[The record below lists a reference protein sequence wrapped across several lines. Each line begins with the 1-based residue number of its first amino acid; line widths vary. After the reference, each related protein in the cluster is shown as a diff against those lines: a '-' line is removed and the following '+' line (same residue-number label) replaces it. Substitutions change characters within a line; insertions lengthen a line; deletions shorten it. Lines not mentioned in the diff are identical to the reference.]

1 MTDETIIAKHN
12 LIQDRTYDR
21 LAAWGRRWLP
31 LATVFFITL
40 SGVFVD
46 LSKVHGLEGAAPWMV
61 AVGGILAAVSAGI
74 NEFLKR
80 AKELWMN
87 VESAERIEF
96 VELHPELS
104 HISESGI
111 DLDDPANLESYYF
124 MNQAERLKFVELHP
138 ELFTDKKDVK

>member
-12 LIQDRTYDR
+12 MIQDSTYDC

-31 LATVFFITL
+31 LATVFFIAL
-40 SGVFVD
+40 SGVFME
-46 LSKVHGLEGAAPWMV
+46 LSKVPGLEGAAPWLV
-61 AVGGILAAVSAGI
+61 AIGGILAAVSAGI

-80 AKELWMN
+80 AKELWVN
-87 VESAERIEF
+87 AEKE
-96 VELHPELS
+96 ELTDPETS
-104 HISESGI
+104 HISESGL

-138 ELFTDKKDVK
+138 ELFPDKNGTK